1 MGYGDF
7 KDLPRRT
14 ASDKKLHDK
23 ACDIDK
29 NPKYE
34 RYQRALASSIYKFYD
49 KKFILLPLAVLKGSY
64 VKPKAEELNIPI
76 ITKFKN

>member
-1 MGYGDF
+1 MAYGDF

-14 ASDKKLHDK
+14 ASDKILHDK

-34 RYQRALASSIYKFYD
+34 RYQRALASSVYKIYD
-49 KKFILLPLAVLKGSY
+49 KKIHSGSVNGVKRELRQTKNKLK
-64 VKPKAEELNIPI
+64 N
-76 ITKFKN
+76 